1 MLIDTTSYR
10 SPNFDAGRAQPV
22 SLLLLHATAGDLRSA
37 LAWLCNP
44 ASKASSHYVISKLGR
59 AFQLVDESNVAW
71 HAGRATWHG
80 ARDVNGISIGV
91 ELENANDGRDPYPQP
106 QVDALT
112 ALARDILARH
122 QLVPAQIARHLDVAV
137 PAGRKTDPAGFPFA
151 AWQAALHAHTYTVQG
166 VPIYQRQD
174 RVGPLAGYLASGDR
188 VTIDA
193 TYPNGAGHLAD
204 GRGFVDMAAL
214 GSPT

>member
-1 MLIDTTSYR
+1 MLYDTSRR
-10 SPNFDAGRAQPV
+10 SPNYDRGRPDSV
-22 SLLLLHATAGDLRSA
+22 RLLLLHATVGDLASS

-44 ASKASSHYVISKLGR
+44 KSKVSTHYLISKIGTVH
-59 AFQLVDESNVAW
+59 QLVDEANTAW
-71 HAGRATWHG
+71 HAGRARWQSYT
-80 ARDVNGISIGV
+80 DVNGISIGI
-91 ELENANDGRDPYPQP
+91 ELENANDGRDVYPQP

-122 QLVPAQIARHLDVAV
+122 ALVPAQIARHLDVAV

-193 TYPNGAGHLAD
+193 TYPNGGGHLAD

>member
-1 MLIDTTSYR
+1 MLYDTSRR
-10 SPNFDAGRAQPV
+10 SPNYDRGRPDSV
-22 SLLLLHATAGDLRSA
+22 RLLLLHATVGDLASS

-44 ASKASSHYVISKLGR
+44 KSKVSTHYLISKIGTVH
-59 AFQLVDESNVAW
+59 QLVDEANTAW
-71 HAGRATWHG
+71 HAGRARWQSYT
-80 ARDVNGISIGV
+80 DVNGISIGI
-91 ELENANDGRDPYPQP
+91 ELENANDGRDVYPQP

-122 QLVPAQIARHLDVAV
+122 ALVPAQIARHLDVAV

>member
-1 MLIDTTSYR
+1 MLYDTSRR
-10 SPNFDAGRAQPV
+10 SPNYDRGRPDSV
-22 SLLLLHATAGDLRSA
+22 RLLLLHATVGDLASS

-44 ASKASSHYVISKLGR
+44 KSKVSTHYLISKIGTVH
-59 AFQLVDESNVAW
+59 QLVDEANTAW
-71 HAGRATWHG
+71 HAGRARWQSYT
-80 ARDVNGISIGV
+80 DVNGISIGI
-91 ELENANDGRDPYPQP
+91 ELENANDGRDVYPQP

-122 QLVPAQIARHLDVAV
+122 ALVPAQIARHLDVAV

-166 VPIYQRQD
+166 VPIYQRPD
-174 RVGPLAGYLASGDR
+174 LTGPVAGYLAPGDM
-188 VTIDA
+188 VAIDA
-193 TYPNGAGHLAD
+193 TYPNGGGHLAD

>member
-37 LAWLCNP
+37 LAWLINP
-44 ASKASSHYVISKLGR
+44 RSRVSSHYVISKTGR
-59 AFQLVDESNVAW
+59 VFQLVDESNVAW
-71 HAGRATWHG
+71 HAGRSSWQGRPNCNAY
-80 ARDVNGISIGV
+80 SIGI
-91 ELENANDGRDPYPQP
+91 ELENANDGHDPYPP
-106 QVDALT
+106 GQVAVLT
-112 ALARDILARH
+112 QLTLDLLSRYH
-122 QLVPAQIARHLDVAV
+122 LVPAQIARHLDVAV

-166 VPIYQRQD
+166 VPVYQRPD
-174 RVGPLAGYLASGDR
+174 LTGPVAGYLAPGDR
-188 VTIDA
+188 VQIDA
-193 TYPNGAGHLAD
+193 TYPNGGGHLAD